1 MDIAVRTLSGLSE
14 QAAARLPAERGTDE
28 LPQPKPP
35 TLPAPPAPPAPLVRA
50 ARQPSAGPVP
60 SGAAGSEVPLGD
72 RRGELFSGTATAPT
86 VTTDATVTKVN
97 MGTTGGVSGA
107 PAGGRR

>member
-14 QAAARLPAERGTDE
+14 QATARLPAERGTDE
-28 LPQPKPP
+28 LPQPK
-35 TLPAPPAPPAPLVRA
+35 PPAPPAPLVRA

-72 RRGELFSGTATAPT
+72 RRGELFSGTATAPKVIT
-86 VTTDATVTKVN
+86 VTRVIT
-97 MGTTGGVSGA
+97 GTTGGVSGA